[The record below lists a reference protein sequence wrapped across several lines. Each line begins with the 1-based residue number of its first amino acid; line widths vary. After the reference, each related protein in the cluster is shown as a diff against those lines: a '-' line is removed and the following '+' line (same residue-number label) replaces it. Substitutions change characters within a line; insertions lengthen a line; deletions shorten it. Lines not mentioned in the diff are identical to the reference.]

1 MTLGALP
8 YLTVGALPYLLALV
22 LMLIG
27 LYVIVA
33 KKNIIKIILGV
44 MILEY
49 GINLFLLLQGYRAGG
64 AAAPIRAAESG
75 ADDAAFAASV
85 VDPVPQALILTSI
98 VIGVGCLALMVA
110 VAVRLYERFG
120 TFDMTRIRELRG

>member
-8 YLTVGALPYLLALV
+8 YVLALL

-27 LYVIVA
+27 LYVVVA

-44 MILEY
+44 CMLDY
-49 GINLFLLLQGYRAGG
+49 AVNLFLLLMGYRTGG
-64 AAAPIRAAESG
+64 AAPIRSVNQ
-75 ADDAAFAASV
+75 ADTAAFAAGV

-98 VIGVGCLALMVA
+98 VIGLGCLALMVGLA
-110 VAVRLYERFG
+110 IRLYEKFG
-120 TFDMTRIRELRG
+120 TFDMTRIRELKG